1 VAQHVLFPGSFDPP
15 TLGHLDLVQ
24 RAARLFP
31 RVTVAVATHSSKQP
45 LFSVAERVALLG
57 ELCRPLANVSVAE
70 VRGLTVAAA
79 RELGCDALLRGLRGP
94 GDFEYEGQMA
104 RTNRALAPALDTVF
118 LASAAELTHVSSTF
132 ARQIAQLG
140 GDVTPFVP
148 REVVAALARRGR
160 P

>member
-1 VAQHVLFPGSFDPP
+1 MAQHVLFPGSFDPP
-15 TLGHLDLVQ
+15 TLGHLDLVR
-24 RAARLFP
+24 RAAHLFP
-31 RVTVAVATHSSKQP
+31 RVTVAVATHSAKQP
-45 LFSVAERVALLG
+45 LFSVAERVALLR
-57 ELCRPLANVSVAE
+57 ELCRAHANVSVVE
-70 VRGLTVAAA
+70 VGGLTVATA

-104 RTNRALAPALDTVF
+104 RTNRALAPELDTVF

-140 GDVTPFVP
+140 GDVSAFVP

-160 P
+160 G